1 MAAMGVIWELL
12 VFTTAACAFV
22 GAMALI
28 FLPFY
33 GMFNGFTRLRR
44 NQATGKAFI
53 SDFSKSAIMTGLTLI
68 FIGLSDFS
76 TSGRPLLNMASGC
89 SIYEIIQDTDLFWGS
104 PLAEEHNEAEVEE
117 SDEVES

>member
-1 MAAMGVIWELL
+1 
-12 VFTTAACAFV
+12 
-22 GAMALI
+22 
-28 FLPFY
+28 
-33 GMFNGFTRLRR
+33 
-44 NQATGKAFI
+44 
-53 SDFSKSAIMTGLTLI
+53 MTGLTLI

-117 SDEVES
+117 SGWPGHVISVLTHS